1 MLNETPCAWSRIITS
16 LKVVA
21 LATVLGTVVIAA
33 EQRLVSPG
41 QTVAASTSTAVAQTD
56 RTQPAA
62 TDYFPAQF
70 PAPKGE
76 SGDSAPTF

>member
-1 MLNETPCAWSRIITS
+1 MLNETPSALSRIITS

-41 QTVAASTSTAVAQTD
+41 QTVAMTSQVVTQADSAQPVTS
-56 RTQPAA
+56 
-62 TDYFPAQF
+62 DYFPAQF

-76 SGDSAPTF
+76 PSELAPTL